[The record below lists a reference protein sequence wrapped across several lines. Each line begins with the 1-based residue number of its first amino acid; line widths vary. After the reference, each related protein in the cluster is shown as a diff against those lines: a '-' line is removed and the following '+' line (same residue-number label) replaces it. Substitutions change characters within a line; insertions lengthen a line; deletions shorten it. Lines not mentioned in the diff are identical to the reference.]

1 MATNKKQTY
10 ITAELEWAESK
21 LAEWR
26 EYVDQNPI
34 ATLKDR
40 VNFKQTSNGG
50 SIPMVIASVE
60 SQIKSIRD
68 TMKEYL
74 SLLEVVDKL
83 REKEE
88 AKVQTRGSQE
98 INGKMKKF
106 N

>member
-1 MATNKKQTY
+1 MANKRQTY
-10 ITAELEWAESK
+10 VSAELEWAESK

-26 EYVDQNPI
+26 DYVDKNPI
-34 ATLKDR
+34 AELKDR
-40 VNFKQTSNGG
+40 IEWKPTSKGG
-50 SIPMVIASVE
+50 AIPMVIASIE
-60 SQIKSIRD
+60 SQIKSLRD

-88 AKVQTRGSQE
+88 AKLEARGSQE

-106 N
+106 